1 MKIYFFKT
9 SSDNRKITKE
19 LTPVIIDDN
28 NDLNIIFKQDVNRS
42 DGFLDLRYNEHLLE
56 ANYCFIEDL
65 GYYYYMSEPTFSNN
79 RLLYNL
85 TTDLLMTFKNDILQ
99 LKCIIA
105 RQQHDFNAYLTDNRF
120 PVLNKQQVN
129 TIDFPDG
136 FPQHDEVI
144 LVVNGN

>member
-9 SSDNRKITKE
+9 ASDNRKITKE
-19 LTPVIIDDN
+19 LIPVVIDDN
-28 NDLNIIFKQDVNRS
+28 NDLDIIFKQDVNRS

-56 ANYCFIEDL
+56 SNYCFIEDL